1 MNDENIWRSKISLN
15 CPFNL
20 SYVLVVFV
28 ALVGAWFMMVN
39 VVVIVI
45 VVNVVEAVVTHW
57 SLVTPKKRF
66 HHLLQDLLRKITKCW
81 HLFFLHL

>member
-45 VVNVVEAVVTHW
+45 VVNVVEAVVTGHW
-57 SLVTPKKRF
+57 SPQRNGSIICCEIF
-66 HHLLQDLLRKITKCW
+66 CAN
-81 HLFFLHL
+81 

>member
-28 ALVGAWFMMVN
+28 ALVGAWFMMVV
-39 VVVIVI
+39 VVVIVL
-45 VVNVVEAVVTHW
+45 VVNVVEAVVTGQW
-57 SLVTPKKRF
+57 APQRNGSIICCEIF
-66 HHLLQDLLRKITKCW
+66 CAN
-81 HLFFLHL
+81 